1 MIGAAAIA
9 SVGADPYLIAGSSG
23 MYTVRM
29 QSRELPFSRIRLP
42 RVPDI
47 RALTRQENQALHCI
61 AYAAPVYPAEAKL
74 KGIEGLVILDAVI
87 GKGGEIQTL
96 SVHEGHSL
104 LAESALQSVRNWAF
118 EPIKVNGIA
127 VEVQTQIE
135 VAFTLPD
142 PN

>member
-1 MIGAAAIA
+1 
-9 SVGADPYLIAGSSG
+9 

-29 QSRELPFSRIRLP
+29 QPRELPFSRIRLP

-61 AYAAPVYPAEAKL
+61 AYSAPVYPAEAKL

-87 GKGGEIQTL
+87 GTGGEIQIL

-104 LAESALQSVRNWAF
+104 LAESALQAVRNWAF